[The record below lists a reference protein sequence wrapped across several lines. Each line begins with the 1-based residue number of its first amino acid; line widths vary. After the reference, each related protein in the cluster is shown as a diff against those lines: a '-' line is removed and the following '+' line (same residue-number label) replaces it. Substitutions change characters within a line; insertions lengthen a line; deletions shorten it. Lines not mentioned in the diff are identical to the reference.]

1 MSVRELSRVEV
12 VSRVEEKRLSQR
24 EGALELGI
32 TSRQMRRLQQRY
44 RECGAK
50 GLVSRR
56 RGRPSNNRLSEAF
69 KAEVL
74 SVVRERYADFG
85 PTLAQ
90 EKLLEVHGLRIS
102 KESLRGMMI
111 ECGLWKP
118 RRGHPMAIHQMR
130 QRRARYGELIQI
142 DGSPHDWFEGRSG
155 ACTLLVLIDDAT
167 GQLMYLQFVEAET
180 TQAYFDAME
189 SYIRH
194 YGKPLTLYSDRHG
207 VFKVNSKEAH
217 QSDGVTQFGRA
228 MKELDIEL
236 ICARTPQA
244 KGRVERANGI
254 LQDRLVKEMRLQG
267 INTMAEGNAMLA
279 SFMEAY
285 NQKFGRSARHAEDA
299 HRPLERGVCL
309 ETILTKQQ
317 TRTLSKNLTVQ
328 YGRVIYQI
336 KTRRPSY
343 ALRHA
348 AVLVCENRN
357 GEVLISREGKVLDY
371 EIHHQHSAQGTVV
384 SSKDI
389 DITINRKAPE
399 KKPVRRSPALKADH
413 PWRRSINFA
422 TRRYSASP

>member
-1 MSVRELSRVEV
+1 MRIGSRQVSSGSEEILQMSVRELSRVEV

-142 DGSPHDWFEGRSG
+142 DGS
-155 ACTLLVLIDDAT
+155 
-167 GQLMYLQFVEAET
+167 
-180 TQAYFDAME
+180 
-189 SYIRH
+189 
-194 YGKPLTLYSDRHG
+194 
-207 VFKVNSKEAH
+207 
-217 QSDGVTQFGRA
+217 
-228 MKELDIEL
+228 
-236 ICARTPQA
+236 
-244 KGRVERANGI
+244 
-254 LQDRLVKEMRLQG
+254 
-267 INTMAEGNAMLA
+267 
-279 SFMEAY
+279 
-285 NQKFGRSARHAEDA
+285 
-299 HRPLERGVCL
+299 
-309 ETILTKQQ
+309 
-317 TRTLSKNLTVQ
+317 
-328 YGRVIYQI
+328 
-336 KTRRPSY
+336 
-343 ALRHA
+343 
-348 AVLVCENRN
+348 
-357 GEVLISREGKVLDY
+357 
-371 EIHHQHSAQGTVV
+371 
-384 SSKDI
+384 
-389 DITINRKAPE
+389 
-399 KKPVRRSPALKADH
+399 
-413 PWRRSINFA
+413 
-422 TRRYSASP
+422 